1 MKIKNVLS
9 KELWENIDE
18 TVERYVKVK
27 SSIRPFIKIEK
38 CDRLAFVNGI
48 KNEEIDNRVV
58 GVYDISSSVKVKFSF
73 SINRYEIDLLDDGIE
88 KFDFTPVENAISEL
102 IKFEEDVFYN
112 GYKKANI
119 KGLLKSLE
127 TPIVETKGDPQSIID
142 SILKSAIILREN
154 GIEGPYQ
161 IVMGKDILEKTSAL
175 VSGKTLASIIEE
187 ELEEEILVSD
197 AFKGAILIPKNSEN
211 IVFNELMPISTEVA
225 EIDDDEIEFFLSEN
239 FNMEIFDDKTAVYIK
254 LV

>member
-1 MKIKNVLS
+1 MEIKNVLS
-9 KELWENIDE
+9 EKFWMNIDE
-18 TVERYVKVK
+18 TVKRYVGIK

-48 KNEEIDNRVV
+48 KNEELDNKTV
-58 GVYDISSSVKVKFSF
+58 GVYDISSSVKVKFPF
-73 SINRYEIDLLDDGIE
+73 SINRFEIDLLDDGIE
-88 KFDFTPVENAISEL
+88 KFDFTSVETAISEL

-119 KGLLKSLE
+119 KGLIKSLE

-142 SILKSAIILREN
+142 SILKSAVILREN
-154 GIEGPYQ
+154 AIAGPYQ
-161 IVMGKDILEKTSAL
+161 IVMGKDILEKTSTL

-197 AFKGAILIPKNSEN
+197 VIKGAILIPKDSDN
-211 IVFNELMPISTEVA
+211 IVFNELMPISIEVA

-239 FNMEIFDDKTAVYIK
+239 FNMEVFDTNTAVYIK

>member
-1 MKIKNVLS
+1 MEIKNVLS
-9 KELWENIDE
+9 KELWKNIDE
-18 TVERYVKVK
+18 TVERYINVK

-48 KNEEIDNRVV
+48 KNEELDNKIV
-58 GVYDISSSVKVKFSF
+58 GVYDISSSVKVKFPF
-73 SINRYEIDLLDDGIE
+73 SIDRFEIDLLDDGIE

-119 KGLLKSLE
+119 KGLIKSLE
-127 TPIVETKGDPQSIID
+127 TPVVETKGDPQSIID

-154 GIEGPYQ
+154 GITGPYQ
-161 IVMGKDILEKTSAL
+161 IVMGKDILEKTSTL

-197 AFKGAILIPKNSEN
+197 AIKGAILIPRNSDN
-211 IVFNELMPISTEVA
+211 IVFNELMKISTEVA
-225 EIDDDEIEFFLSEN
+225 EIDDDEIEFFLTEN
-239 FNMEIFDDKTAVYIK
+239 FNMEVFDANTAVYIK